1 MEYVTVGADEIA
13 ALDGLDDWRFVVS
26 AIHAQFELSS
36 FAAAGAF
43 VGAIADAA
51 DDAGHHP
58 DVVLRYPAVV
68 RVTLMTH
75 ALGLVTTEDISMAR
89 TISWLANDVGATTH
103 ATQAQVLEIAIDTVD
118 ASVIK
123 PFWLA
128 VLGYVDTPFNTIV
141 DPLRIGPPV
150 WFQRMDEPRNE
161 RNRFH
166 LDVSVPH
173 DIAEQRLAA
182 ALDAGGVLVTDEH
195 ARSWWVLA
203 DADGNEVCI
212 STWQDR

>member
-13 ALDGLDDWRFVVS
+13 ESGGLDDWRFVVS

-36 FAAAGAF
+36 YAAAGAL
-43 VGAIADAA
+43 VQAIALAA
-51 DDAGHHP
+51 DEAGHHP
-58 DVVLRYPAVV
+58 DVSLRYPGIV

-75 ALGLVTTEDISMAR
+75 AVGFVTTHDISMAR
-89 TISWLANDVGATTH
+89 TISSLANDIGATTH
-103 ATQAQVLEIAIDTVD
+103 ATGAQVLEIAIDTVD

-128 VLGYVDTPFNTIV
+128 VLGYADIPFNTIV
-141 DPLRIGPPV
+141 DPMRIGPPV
-150 WFQRMDEPRNE
+150 WFQRMDEPRTE

-166 LDVSVPH
+166 LDISVPH
-173 DIAEQRLAA
+173 DVAEQRVAA
-182 ALDAGGVLVTDEH
+182 AIDAGGTLVTDEH

-203 DADGNEVCI
+203 DTDGNEACV